1 MRFMYP
7 SMRHGPSLAAA
18 LLALVCVVCPVAR
31 ADRTA
36 EPLWELGAGLGTL
49 AFPPWAGSRQHD
61 VFAAPMPYI
70 VYRGK
75 FIQADRGGIRARLFG
90 SQDLDVRLSMAGAP
104 PPEDDDA
111 LREGMPGLDPV
122 FEAGPELRWRAWQR
136 ADEHLALYLKLPL
149 RAAVAV
155 SGKGLESV
163 GWFASPALNLELREW
178 PAAGWKIGFGGG
190 PVFGDAQ
197 YHAYYYEVAPRFAS
211 AGRPAYEAD
220 GGYGGL
226 QWNASVSRRRG
237 KLWMATFLRMQYLG
251 GATFEDSPL
260 VGTDTSLSAGIAFA
274 WVFAQ
279 SARHAG
285 RSTVE
290 D

>member
-1 MRFMYP
+1 MSTTRAVI
-7 SMRHGPSLAAA
+7 RHALRQAAPLI
-18 LLALVCVVCPVAR
+18 LLAFAGIPVAH
-31 ADRTA
+31 ADRPP

-61 VFAAPMPYI
+61 VFAAPLPYV

-75 FIQADRGGIRARLFG
+75 FIQADRGGIRALLFG
-90 SQDLDVRLSMAGAP
+90 SQDLDLRLSVAGAP

-136 ADEHLALYLKLPL
+136 ADEHLALFLKLPL
-149 RAAVAV
+149 RTAVAV

-163 GWFASPALNLELREW
+163 GWFASPALNLEVREW

-197 YHAYYYEVAPRFAS
+197 YHAYYYEVAPRFVS
-211 AGRPAYEAD
+211 AGRAAYEAD

-226 QWNASVSRRRG
+226 QWNASVSRRHG
-237 KLWMATFLRMQYLG
+237 KLWMATFLRLQYLD

-260 VGTDTSLSAGIAFA
+260 VGTDTSVSAGIAFA

-279 SARHAG
+279 SSRHAG